1 MSNSKDTV
9 KIGTDVALAAITAQI
24 AELEDVRALELQMQA
39 RRAAGETLSDDEVQA
54 QLDKT
59 DAALDALQKQI
70 DAAKA
75 ARAAK

>member
-1 MSNSKDTV
+1 MSNSNDTV
-9 KIGTDVALAAITAQI
+9 KLGADVALAAITAQI